1 MRIGRRENIDLEIVH
16 QQPYLTS
23 CGNITGLLRWTATLC
38 PEVSCGILHIEVAVK
53 VCVEVSLTMCEG
65 SLGNREDDNG
75 KIFSITSKQYS
86 FRCRKVILL
95 GNTTMPYMSQSK
107 LSPNSYNSWMI
118 PLAVP
123 SRANLP
129 SVYACCAFPLALQ
142 LTSPTSRQHQTP
154 NTESLINYK

>member
-1 MRIGRRENIDLEIVH
+1 MH

-95 GNTTMPYMSQSK
+95 ENTTMPYMSQSK
-107 LSPNSYNSWMI
+107 LSPNFLDDSSCSPIKSKPPECLCLLCISIGAPADNTH
-118 PLAVP
+118 
-123 SRANLP
+123 
-129 SVYACCAFPLALQ
+129 Q
-142 LTSPTSRQHQTP
+142 SPTSNSQH
-154 NTESLINYK
+154 